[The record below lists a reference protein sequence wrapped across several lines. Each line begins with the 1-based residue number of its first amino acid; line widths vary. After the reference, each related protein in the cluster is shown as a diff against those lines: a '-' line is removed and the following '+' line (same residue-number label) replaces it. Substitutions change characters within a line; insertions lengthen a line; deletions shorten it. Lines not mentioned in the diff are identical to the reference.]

1 MNVGTYLCLNLKSIN
16 HFLLYHT
23 VFHAGPDW
31 NWHDQEDG
39 GVGNVGTVISVRDSG
54 GVLVCIK

>member
-16 HFLLYHT
+16 YFLLYNT
-23 VFHAGPDW
+23 VFYAGPDW
-31 NWHDQEDG
+31 SWYDKDDG

-54 GVLVCIK
+54 GVLVCID

>member
-16 HFLLYHT
+16 YSLLYHT
-23 VFHAGPDW
+23 VFYAGPDW
-31 NWHDQEDG
+31 SWYDKDDG

-54 GVLVCIK
+54 GVLVCID